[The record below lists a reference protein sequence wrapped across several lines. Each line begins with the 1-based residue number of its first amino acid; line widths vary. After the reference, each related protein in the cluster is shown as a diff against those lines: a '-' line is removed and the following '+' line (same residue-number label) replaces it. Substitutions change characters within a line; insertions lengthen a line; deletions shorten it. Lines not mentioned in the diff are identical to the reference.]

1 MPISDRN
8 LLLDPYNRYN
18 RKEDVREKPIK
29 VIVLLFFPFR

>member
-18 RKEDVREKPIK
+18 RKENVREKPIK
-29 VIVLLFFPFR
+29 AMVLLFFPYR